1 MDYGQHDIKPT
12 MAAEAALAYEPTTR
26 LVSHSKIEKECLSLE
41 DSKRLVLDMVHRHFH
56 PES

>member
-12 MAAEAALAYEPTTR
+12 MAAEAAVAYEMTTE
-26 LVSHSKIEKECLSLE
+26 LVSRSKIEKECLPLE
-41 DSKRLVLDMVHRHFH
+41 VSKRLVLEMVRQHFH